1 MSAPPTKRNDWLTPQ
16 NMIALL
22 GMALTV
28 LASVQAFQRDSEGRM
43 VRAES
48 RIERLENE
56 AAEAK
61 ARVIALERAQN
72 EAALRVDRL
81 EHKPN

>member
-1 MSAPPTKRNDWLTPQ
+1 MSAPPTKRNDWLSPQ

-22 GMALTV
+22 VMGLTV
-28 LASVQAFQRDSEGRM
+28 WASVQAFQRDTEGRM

-48 RIERLENE
+48 RIERLEADN
-56 AAEAK
+56 AKAEA
-61 ARVIALERAQN
+61 RVTALERAQN

-81 EHKPN
+81 EHQPN